1 MSLTSASQTPR
12 RVPVSGFAIEKV
24 EKHCFITLQVGKEIG
39 NMKNILFGQN
49 KDH

>member
-24 EKHCFITLQVGKEIG
+24 EKTQFYNTRCWKWAA
-39 NMKNILFGQN
+39 
-49 KDH
+49 